1 LNILIVSVKI
11 VFLANQMNSKLKL
24 SIPFLFLFLAFAE
37 NTFGQTSIEKEL
49 KLAVKNAKGLSNILD
64 AQIALGNYYKNTQV
78 KKADSLAALVLKN
91 GNNSNT
97 LSYAKAL
104 LFHAEISEVLGNQEA
119 FFKDIENALP
129 LIKSIRDESF
139 LISLNNYIGNYY
151 LLKLDFFN
159 SRQYF
164 QQAEKL
170 ATKSRQNNLIA
181 ETYVYMALQYMYE
194 NQKDSAEFYT
204 DKALSYARRSS
215 SKEIKAYCLNIQAKI
230 FDYFGQI
237 ELSVAKNINA
247 LQIAAE
253 TNNLYQLSK
262 FNREIGIAQRTI
274 LNLDDAEYY
283 FKQAIDYAKII
294 QDDRQWA
301 LALTN
306 LGLVYFDRK
315 EYQKALKTTEQSIFI
330 LEKLNDINGLGE
342 SYNNLGIINRE
353 QKKFIEAA
361 SNFNQALVYFE
372 STNNKEKI
380 AGVYHNVGTVFQK
393 QGKYKNA
400 LNYLEKSI
408 QIREKYGSKNEIYKT
423 YRVISEVHKS
433 LGNTQKSLY
442 YLQLYLDYMDGNT
455 TIQSARKIAEL
466 SEAYRSD
473 QRERLISSQSD
484 SIYKQQ
490 QEKTLTATKLEN
502 SQLRNNLMFYVIV
515 ALIIIAG
522 LGVIIGF
529 YRWNQVKIKQQRK
542 EAEMSQTLLRAQMNP
557 HFVFNAMSVIQS
569 YIYEN
574 DTVNSSKFLVNFSRL
589 MRLILENSSKEFI
602 PLETEIEILEKYL
615 AMQKLRFEERFE
627 FYIKIDETIN
637 NDFTV
642 IPPMITQPFI
652 ENAIEHGQLHT
663 IEGGFI
669 SVSFN
674 KVNDMLSIHIE
685 DNGIGRKGSMS
696 NKKSKAHKSMAM
708 QITRERIDN
717 INKKY
722 KTSGSLDIQDFNKTL
737 ETGTKV
743 LILLPLR
750 EEKPNL

>member
-1 LNILIVSVKI
+1 
-11 VFLANQMNSKLKL
+11 MNPKLKFYL
-24 SIPFLFLFLAFAE
+24 PFLFLLLVCNTLIYAQSGIE
-37 NTFGQTSIEKEL
+37 NDL
-49 KLAVKNAKGLSNILD
+49 KLGVKKAKGASNILD
-64 AQIALGNYYKNTQV
+64 AQIALGRYYKNTQV
-78 KKADSLAALVLKN
+78 KKADSIATVIA
-91 GNNSNT
+91 NSTNKANT
-97 LSYAKAL
+97 LDHVKSL
-104 LFHAEISEVLGNQEA
+104 LFHAEISDLLGNQEA
-119 FFKDIENALP
+119 YLKDVEMTMP
-129 LIKSIRDESF
+129 LVKGVKDNMV
-139 LISLNNYIGNYY
+139 LISLNNFIGHYH
-151 LLKLDFFN
+151 LLKLDYN
-159 SRQYF
+159 KAHQYF
-164 QQAEKL
+164 REAEKL
-170 ATKSRQNNLIA
+170 VIKTRQNNLIA
-181 ETYVYMALQYMYE
+181 ETYVYMSLQFMYL
-194 NQKDSAEFYT
+194 NNKDSAEMYT
-204 DKALSYARRSS
+204 DKALSYARRSA
-215 SKEIKAYCLNIQAKI
+215 SKEIKAHCLNIQAKI

-253 TNNLYQLSK
+253 ANNLYQLSK

-274 LNLDDAEYY
+274 LNLDDAEFY
-283 FKQAIDYAKII
+283 FKQSIEFAKQI

-301 LALTN
+301 LGLNN

-315 EYQKALKTTEQSIFI
+315 EFTLALKTTEQAI
-330 LEKLNDINGLGE
+330 LILQKLNDLNGLGE
-342 SYNNLGIINRE
+342 TYNNLGTINRE
-353 QKKFIEAA
+353 QKKFVEAA
-361 SNFNQALVYFE
+361 SNFNQALVYYE

-393 QGKYKNA
+393 QGKFKNA

-423 YRVISEVHKS
+423 YRVVSEVYKS

-502 SQLRNNLMFYVIV
+502 SQLRNNLMFYVII

-529 YRWNQVKIKQQRK
+529 YRWNQIKIKQQRK

-602 PLETEIEILEKYL
+602 PLVTEIEILEKYL

-627 FYIKIDETIN
+627 YEIKIDENIDS
-637 NDFTV
+637 DFTV

-669 SVSFN
+669 NISF
-674 KVNDMLSIHIE
+674 KKLNDMLSVHIT
-685 DNGIGRKGSMS
+685 DNGIGRKGSMI

-708 QITRERIDN
+708 QITSERIDN
-717 INKKY
+717 LNKKY

-750 EEKPNL
+750 EEKPNS

>member
-1 LNILIVSVKI
+1 MNPYLIFKVLLSLL
-11 VFLANQMNSKLKL
+11 FFAFTASTFGQSSLEEELKLKL
-24 SIPFLFLFLAFAE
+24 
-37 NTFGQTSIEKEL
+37 
-49 KLAVKNAKGLSNILD
+49 KNARGELQILD
-64 AQIALGNYYKNTQV
+64 AQIALGNHYKNTQV
-78 KKADSLAALVLKN
+78 KKADSIATLVLKN
-91 GNNSNT
+91 GNNTNT

-104 LFHAEISEVLGNQEA
+104 IFHAEISEILGNQDA
-119 FFKDIENALP
+119 FLKDIENAIP
-129 LIKSIRDESF
+129 LIKNIVDKNV
-139 LISLNNYIGNYY
+139 LIALNNYIGYY
-151 LLKLDFFN
+151 HLLKLDFN
-159 SRQYF
+159 SSKQAF

-170 ATKSRQNNLIA
+170 AKLSRQNNLIA
-181 ETYVYMALQYMYE
+181 KTYVYMALQHMYE

-204 DKALSYARRSS
+204 DKAISYARRSS
-215 SKEIKAYCLNIQAKI
+215 SKQIKAYCLNIQAKI

-247 LQIAAE
+247 LQIASE

-274 LNLDDAEYY
+274 SNLDDAEYY
-283 FKQAIDYAKII
+283 FKQAIDNAKII

-315 EYQKALKTTEQSIFI
+315 EFQKALNTTEKSISI

-372 STNNKEKI
+372 NTNNKEKI

-393 QGKYKNA
+393 QRKYKNA

-423 YRVISEVHKS
+423 YRVISEVYKS
-433 LGNTQKSLY
+433 LGNTQKSLF

-473 QRERLISSQSD
+473 QRERLIASQSD

-490 QEKTLTATKLEN
+490 QEKALTATKLEN
-502 SQLRNNLMFYVIV
+502 SQLRNNLMFYLIV
-515 ALIIIAG
+515 TLIIIAG

-602 PLETEIEILEKYL
+602 PLDTEIEILEKYL

-627 FYIKIDETIN
+627 YYINIDDAIN

-669 SVSFN
+669 NVSFN
-674 KVNDMLSIHIE
+674 KVDDMLSIQIE
-685 DNGIGRKGSMS
+685 DNGIGRKGSMA

-708 QITRERIDN
+708 QITKERIDN

-722 KTSGSLDIQDFNKTL
+722 KTSGSLDIEDFNKNL

>member
-1 LNILIVSVKI
+1 
-11 VFLANQMNSKLKL
+11 MYSKVYFNVCTLFL
-24 SIPFLFLFLAFAE
+24 SIFFGLSV
-37 NTFGQTSIEKEL
+37 FGQTFTEKDL
-49 KLAVKNAKGLSNILD
+49 KLAVKNANDTSAIID
-64 AQIALGNYYKNTQV
+64 AQIALGKYYQNSHV
-78 KKADSLAALVLKN
+78 KKADSIASLVLK
-91 GNNSNT
+91 SIPR
-97 LSYAKAL
+97 LDAL
-104 LFHAEISEVLGNQEA
+104 GQVKVLIFSAEINDILGNQDA
-119 FFKDIENALP
+119 YLRDIERAIP
-129 LIKSIRDESF
+129 LTSKITNKNVLIR
-139 LISLNNYIGNYY
+139 LNNLIGNYH
-151 LLKLDFFN
+151 LVKLDYYH
-159 SRQYF
+159 SKEYF
-164 QQAEKL
+164 LKAEKL
-170 ATKSRQNNLIA
+170 AVKSRQINLIA
-181 ETYVYMALQYMYE
+181 ETYVYLALHFMYS
-194 NQKDSAEFYT
+194 NSKDSAEFYT
-204 DKALSYARRSS
+204 EKALTYARRSS
-215 SKEIKAYCLNIQAKI
+215 SKEIKAQCLNIQAKI

-247 LQIAAE
+247 LQIASE

-274 LNLDDAEYY
+274 LNFDDAEFY
-283 FKQAIDYAKII
+283 FKQAIDYAKMIK
-294 QDDRQWA
+294 DDRQRA
-301 LALTN
+301 LALIN

-315 EYQKALKTTEQSIFI
+315 EYSKALNTTYQAILI
-330 LEKLNDINGLGE
+330 LENLNDINGLGE
-342 SYNNLGIINRE
+342 SFNNLGIINRE
-353 QKKFIEAA
+353 QKKFNEAA

-393 QGKYKNA
+393 QGRYKNA

-408 QIREKYGSKNEIYKT
+408 EIREKFGSKNEIYKT
-423 YRVISEVHKS
+423 YRVISEVYKA
-433 LGNTQKSLY
+433 LGNANKSLY

-484 SIYKQQ
+484 SLYKQR
-490 QEKTLTATKLEN
+490 QEKALTATKLEN
-502 SQLRNNLMFYVIV
+502 SQLRNNLMFYVIM

-522 LGVIIGF
+522 LAVIIGF
-529 YRWNQVKIKQQRK
+529 YRWNQVKIKQQQK

-569 YIYEN
+569 YIYDN
-574 DTVNSSKFLVNFSRL
+574 DTENSSKFLVNFSRL

-615 AMQKLRFEERFE
+615 AMQKLRFEDRFE
-627 FYIKIDETIN
+627 YTITIDENIN

-669 SVSFN
+669 NVIF
-674 KVNDMLSIHIE
+674 KKELDMLSIHIE
-685 DNGIGRKGSMS
+685 DNGIGRKGAKS

-708 QITRERIDN
+708 EITKDRINN

-722 KTSGSLDIQDFNKTL
+722 KTSGTLDIEDFNKSL

-750 EEKPNL
+750 EEKPNS

>member
-1 LNILIVSVKI
+1 
-11 VFLANQMNSKLKL
+11 MNPKFKL
-24 SIPFLFLFLAFAE
+24 SIPILFLFIACGAF
-37 NTFGQTSIEKEL
+37 TFGQTGIEKEL
-49 KLAVKNAKGLSNILD
+49 KLAVKNARGEAKILD
-64 AQIALGNYYKNTQV
+64 AQIALGRYYKNTQV
-78 KKADSLAALVLKN
+78 KKADSTASLIAKSANKA
-91 GNNSNT
+91 NT
-97 LSYAKAL
+97 LSYVKSL
-104 LFHAEISEVLGNQEA
+104 LFHAEICEILGNQDA
-119 FFKDIENALP
+119 YLRDIELAIP
-129 LIKSIRDESF
+129 MIKGIKDNLV
-139 LISLNNYIGNYY
+139 LISLNNSIGHYH
-151 LLKLDFFN
+151 LLNLDYKN
-159 SRQYF
+159 AKQYF
-164 QQAEKL
+164 QEAEKL

-181 ETYVYMALQYMYE
+181 ETYVYMALQYMYL
-194 NQKDSAEFYT
+194 NNKDSAEIYT
-204 DKALSYARRSS
+204 DKALSFARRSA
-215 SKEIKAYCLNIQAKI
+215 SKEIKAHCLNIQAQI

-253 TNNLYQLSK
+253 ANNLYQLSK

-283 FKQAIDYAKII
+283 FKQSIDYAKQI

-301 LALTN
+301 LGLTN

-315 EYQKALKTTEQSIFI
+315 EFLQALKTTEQSILI

-342 SYNNLGIINRE
+342 TYNNLGIINRE
-353 QKKFIEAA
+353 QKKFVEAA

-393 QGKYKNA
+393 QGKFKNA

-408 QIREKYGSKNEIYKT
+408 QIRKKYGSKNEIYKT
-423 YRVISEVHKS
+423 YRVISEVYKS

-502 SQLRNNLMFYVIV
+502 SQLRNNLMFYIIV

-522 LGVIIGF
+522 LGIIIGF
-529 YRWNQVKIKQQRK
+529 YRWNQIKIKQQRK

-557 HFVFNAMSVIQS
+557 HFIFNAMSVIQS

-627 FYIKIDETIN
+627 YDIKIEENIN

-669 SVSFN
+669 SVSF
-674 KVNDMLSIHIE
+674 KKTNDMLSIHIE
-685 DNGIGRKGSMS
+685 DNGIGRKGSLT

-717 INKKY
+717 LNKKY
-722 KTSGSLDIQDFNKTL
+722 KTSGSLDIEDFNKTL

-750 EEKPNL
+750 EEKPNS

>member
-1 LNILIVSVKI
+1 
-11 VFLANQMNSKLKL
+11 MNPKFKFYS
-24 SIPFLFLFLAFAE
+24 PFLFLLLVCNT
-37 NTFGQTSIEKEL
+37 NTFGQSGTENDL
-49 KLAVKNAKGLSNILD
+49 KLSVKKAIGEANILD
-64 AQIALGNYYKNTQV
+64 AQIALGRYYKNTQV
-78 KKADSLAALVLKN
+78 KKADSIAIVIGNSTNKN
-91 GNNSNT
+91 KP
-97 LSYAKAL
+97 LSYVKSL
-104 LFHAEISEVLGNQEA
+104 LFHAEISEILGNQEA
-119 FFKDIENALP
+119 YLKDIELTIP
-129 LIKSIRDESF
+129 MVKSIKENNV
-139 LISLNNYIGNYY
+139 LISLNNFIGHYY
-151 LLKLDFFN
+151 LLKLDYN
-159 SRQYF
+159 KAHQYF
-164 QQAEKL
+164 RAAEKL
-170 ATKSRQNNLIA
+170 VIKSRQNNLIA
-181 ETYVYMALQYMYE
+181 ETYIYMALQHMYL
-194 NQKDSAEFYT
+194 NNKDSAEIYT
-204 DKALSYARRSS
+204 DKALSYARRSA
-215 SKEIKAYCLNIQAKI
+215 SKEIKAHCLNIQAKI

-247 LQIAAE
+247 LQIASEA
-253 TNNLYQLSK
+253 NNLYQLSK
-262 FNREIGIAQRTI
+262 FNREIGMAQRTI
-274 LNLDDAEYY
+274 LNLDDAEFY
-283 FKQAIDYAKII
+283 FKQSIEFAKQI

-301 LALTN
+301 LGLNN

-315 EYQKALKTTEQSIFI
+315 EFSLALKTTEQAI
-330 LEKLNDINGLGE
+330 LILQKLNDFNGLGE
-342 SYNNLGIINRE
+342 TYNNLGIINRE
-353 QKKFIEAA
+353 QKKFVEAA

-393 QGKYKNA
+393 QGKFKNA

-423 YRVISEVHKS
+423 YRVVSEVYKS

-502 SQLRNNLMFYVIV
+502 SQLRNNLMFYIIV

-522 LGVIIGF
+522 LGIIIAF
-529 YRWNQVKIKQQRK
+529 YRWNQIKIKQQRK

-574 DTVNSSKFLVNFSRL
+574 DTINSSKFLVNFSRL

-602 PLETEIEILEKYL
+602 PLVTEIEILEKYL

-627 FYIKIDETIN
+627 YQINIDENIDS
-637 NDFTV
+637 DFTF

-669 SVSFN
+669 NVSF
-674 KVNDMLSIHIE
+674 KKLNDMLSVHIT
-685 DNGIGRKGSMS
+685 DNGIGRKGSMT

-717 INKKY
+717 LNKKY

-750 EEKPNL
+750 EEKPNS